1 MAQQIHNVNCR
12 IQITKEVEELQGQL
26 QQAALNLDQLNMT
39 SKDYG
44 ENYAFI
50 SVCVYLVSLV
60 HRKEIARGRGTP
72 QDTKGT

>member
-1 MAQQIHNVNCR
+1 
-12 IQITKEVEELQGQL
+12 
-26 QQAALNLDQLNMT
+26 MT

-44 ENYAFI
+44 ENYVFI

-72 QDTKGT
+72 EDTKGTYTDTVQHCLLHHCQQ